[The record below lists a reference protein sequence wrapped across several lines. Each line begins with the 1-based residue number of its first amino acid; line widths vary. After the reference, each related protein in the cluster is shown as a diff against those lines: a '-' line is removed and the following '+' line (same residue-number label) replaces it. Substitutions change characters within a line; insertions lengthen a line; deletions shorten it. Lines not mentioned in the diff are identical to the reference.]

1 MYKATELESSFIEIS
16 NPKRPNI
23 IIGCIK
29 RHPKMD
35 LHEFNDNYVNT
46 LLD

>member
-16 NPKRPNI
+16 NPKRSNI
-23 IIGCIK
+23 IIGYIK
-29 RHPKMD
+29 RHPKTD
-35 LHEFNDNYVNT
+35 LHEFNDNYLNS